1 MKQPALGIKEM
12 QHFRRYLYKYI
23 LTSLDC
29 CNKKLHQPN
38 IHIVLVSVSESFS
51 YIFLITKV
59 ELVVCILSMYRDGAD
74 TIISLTNKMTQNSW
88 VLGCVGRVKT
98 CVTPPY
104 IFYYRVTNVVGCH
117 YPLSLL
123 VSHTIILPF
132 VCIQHQLVYY
142 GVTHVVI
149 IGYMRALIPCIA
161 AYILHLFLLFG
172 TLIPNILIKIL
183 Y

>member
-1 MKQPALGIKEM
+1 MKQPVLGIKEM

-23 LTSLDC
+23 VTSLDC
-29 CNKKLHQPN
+29 CNKKLHQPS
-38 IHIVLVSVSESFS
+38 IHILLVSVSESFS

-74 TIISLTNKMTQNSW
+74 TTISLTNKMTQNSW

-123 VSHTIILPF
+123 ISHAIILPSLCLHTAP
-132 VCIQHQLVYY
+132 VGLLWGYACCYYWLHACSDPLYCCIY
-142 GVTHVVI
+142 T
-149 IGYMRALIPCIA
+149 ALISTCF
-161 AYILHLFLLFG
+161 Y
-172 TLIPNILIKIL
+172 TVIPTSLTF
-183 Y
+183 